1 MVIINQ
7 DLKVINIGLDIFAQ
21 ALSEQKVQNIQLSWK
36 PPVVDNKTLE
46 FLTKLENCRT
56 SIDQANCKALEI
68 VQNSQPVLVDIKQA
82 KDCFPD
88 MDPYTIFHAGPPVEW
103 SQMCGPMRAGVMV
116 ALKYEN
122 LALNDDEA
130 VKIVE
135 SGKINFKP
143 CNDQNIVG
151 PMTGITT
158 YSMPLYVVENKT
170 YGNFSYSTIN
180 EGMGK
185 VLRFGAN
192 SSEVVT
198 RLKWIE
204 EELAPLFKRAILL
217 SGGLNLKNL
226 IAQAVTMGD
235 ELHMRNAATAAL
247 YVRFL
252 APYLAEVCA
261 DQATLVRVLKFI
273 SNNNEQIFLNLAMAA
288 GKATMAAAHNIEK
301 STLVTVMARNGVE
314 FGIKVSGLGDTWFTA
329 PANQIT
335 GLYFPGFSEA
345 DANPDLGDSAIM
357 ETYGLG
363 GFAMATAPA
372 IVRFLGTGTADDAF
386 NYTQEMYEITMAEN
400 RQFVMPNLNFR
411 GTPTGID
418 ILKVIEAGFEPII
431 NTAISHK
438 EPGVGMIG
446 AGMARAPRTA
456 YLKAL
461 MAYGEKYLTD

>member
-1 MVIINQ
+1 MVVLNKE
-7 DLKVINIGLDIFAQ
+7 LKVINIGLDIFSQ

-36 PPVVDNKTLE
+36 PPGVDKRTLE
-46 FLTKLENCRT
+46 LLTRLETRRE
-56 SIDQANCKALEI
+56 SIEKANNKAIEI

-82 KDCFPD
+82 KECFPE
-88 MDPYTIFHAGPPVEW
+88 MDRYTVFHAGPPVKW
-103 SQMCGPMRAGVMV
+103 AQMCGPMRAGVMV
-116 ALKYEN
+116 ALKYEG
-122 LALNDDEA
+122 LARNDEEA
-130 VKIVE
+130 VEIVE
-135 SGKINFKP
+135 SGKIKFTP

-158 YSMPLYVVENKT
+158 YSMPLYVVENKN

-192 SSEVVT
+192 SPEVVN
-198 RLKWIE
+198 RLSWIE
-204 EELAPLFKRAILL
+204 EELAPLLKQALHL
-217 SGGLNLKNL
+217 AGGLNLKNL

-247 YVRFL
+247 FVRFL
-252 APYLAEVCA
+252 APYLAEVCTN
-261 DQATLVRVLKFI
+261 QATLVHVLKFI
-273 SNNNEQIFLNLAMAA
+273 STNNEQIFLNLAMAA
-288 GKATMAAAHNIEK
+288 GKATMTAAHNIEE

-314 FGIKVSGLGDTWFTA
+314 FGIKVSGLGNRWFTA
-329 PANQIT
+329 PANKIN
-335 GLYFPGFSEA
+335 GLYFPGFSET
-345 DANPDLGDSAIM
+345 DANADLGDSAIM

-400 RQFVMPNLNFR
+400 MQFVIPNLNFR

-418 ILKVIEAGFEPII
+418 ICKVVETGLEPII

-446 AGMARAPRTA
+446 AGMARAPRNA
-456 YLKAL
+456 YIKAF
-461 MAYGEKYLTD
+461 MAYGEKYLID

>member
-1 MVIINQ
+1 MEIFNQ
-7 DLKVINIGLDIFAQ
+7 NLKVVNIGLEVFAHS
-21 ALSEQKVQNIQLSWK
+21 LSEQNVQNIHLNWR
-36 PPVVDNKTLE
+36 PPLVDKKALQV
-46 FLTKLENCRT
+46 LTKLENYRE
-56 SIDQANCKALEI
+56 SIDRANGKAMEI
-68 VQNSQPVLVDIKQA
+68 VQSSQPVLVDIKQA
-82 KDCFPD
+82 KDCIPD
-88 MDPYTIFHAGPPVEW
+88 MDPYTIFHAGPPVKW
-103 SQMCGPMRAGVMV
+103 SEMCGPMRAGVLV

-122 LALNDDEA
+122 LALTDDEA
-130 VKIVE
+130 VKIAE
-135 SGKINFKP
+135 SGKIKFLP
-143 CNDQNIVG
+143 CNDYNIVG
-151 PMTGITT
+151 PMTGITS

-192 SSEVVT
+192 SAEVVT
-198 RLKWIE
+198 RLKWLE
-204 EELAPLFKRAILL
+204 EDLAPLFKQAILL

-226 IAQAVTMGD
+226 IAQAITMGD

-252 APYLAEVCA
+252 APYLAEVCN
-261 DQATLVRVLKFI
+261 DQAVLARVLKFI
-273 SNNNEQIFLNLAMAA
+273 ANNNEQIFLNLAMAA

-314 FGIKVSGLGDTWFTA
+314 FGIKVSGLGNKWFTA
-329 PANQIT
+329 PANKIT
-335 GLYFPGFSEA
+335 GLYFPGFSED

-363 GFAMATAPA
+363 GFAMAAAPA
-372 IVRFLGTGTADDAF
+372 IIRFLGTGTADDAF
-386 NYTQEMYEITMAEN
+386 AYTQEMYEITMAEN

-418 ILKVIEAGFEPII
+418 IIKVIESGLEPII

-446 AGMARAPRTA
+446 AGMARAPRAA
-456 YLKAL
+456 YLDAL
-461 MAYGEKYLTD
+461 MAYGDKYLTD